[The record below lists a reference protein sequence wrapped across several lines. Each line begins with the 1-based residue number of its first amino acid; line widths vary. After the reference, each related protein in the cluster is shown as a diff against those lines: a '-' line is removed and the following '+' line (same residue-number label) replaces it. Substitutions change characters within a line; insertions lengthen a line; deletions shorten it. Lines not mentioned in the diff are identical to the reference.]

1 MFAKKFATILPAAM
15 RASAQHARNPLMAA
29 ACSVRGFS
37 SVELVDRAGLKLA
50 KSLEK
55 EIKYEN
61 ENYTVVDD
69 VENFIKESGFT
80 FSEADDSPQM
90 TLKKTFGKY
99 NITIQFEAR

>member
-1 MFAKKFATILPAAM
+1 MFAKKFASIVPAAM
-15 RASAQHARNPLMAA
+15 RASVQHARNPMMAA
-29 ACSVRGFS
+29 AMRSFS

-80 FSEADDSPQM
+80 FSESDDSTQM